1 MSKRNNNRS
10 NNYKSELVR
19 SNTWREFITTEPK
32 KVDPKS
38 TSFFYYQDMLL
49 RKAMS
54 IYKIEGCPE
63 TWDIDYILQKLLVNG
78 FIAITDTP
86 AGVLPLECGISG
98 VNVFNHPTTVNIA
111 NPVIGSLKRT
121 IDEDCSL
128 VKLQYNYRG
137 IVPILT
143 HYATQLSDCDSS
155 IAVNLMN
162 SKVTFIGLV
171 GSNNQAQS
179 MKLMYDQISKGEPAV
194 YVKGDQISQD
204 SIFYNH
210 VKENFIASD
219 VQLLK
224 RKIMSEFLT
233 EIGINNTNTDK
244 RERLTDNE
252 VEANDHEIQLNS
264 SYWLDNIKE
273 GIEKAN
279 KMFNLNIKVSLKDF
293 YNTET
298 EDIRIDKSSA
308 AL

>member
-1 MSKRNNNRS
+1 MA
-10 NNYKSELVR
+10 KSELVN
-19 SNTWREFITTEPK
+19 SNTWREFITTKPK
-32 KVDPKS
+32 NVDPKS

-54 IYKIEGCPE
+54 IYKLEGCPE
-63 TWDIDYILQKLLVNG
+63 SWDIDYIIQKILVNG
-78 FIAITDTP
+78 FITITDTP

-98 VNVFNHPTTVNIA
+98 VNVFNHPTKVNVA
-111 NPVIGSLKRT
+111 NPVIGSLRRT
-121 IDEDCSL
+121 IDEDCVL
-128 VKLQYNYRG
+128 VKLQYNYHG
-137 IVPILT
+137 IVPLLT

-162 SKVTFIGLV
+162 SKVAFIGLV
-171 GSNNQAQS
+171 GSKNQAQS
-179 MKLMYDQISKGEPAV
+179 MKLMYDKISRGEPAV
-194 YVKGDQISQD
+194 FVKGDQINQD
-204 SIFYNH
+204 NILYNH

-233 EIGINNTNTDK
+233 EIGINNANTDK

-252 VEANDHEIQLNS
+252 VEANDNEIQLNS
-264 SYWLDNIKE
+264 SYWLENIKE
-273 GIEKAN
+273 GLEKAN
-279 KMFNLNIKVSLKDF
+279 KMFDLSLKISLKNF
-293 YNTET
+293 YNTEQ